1 MSDLIPEK
9 LKRFLTNYIDSIAEL
24 EAMLF
29 LRQYPNRSWSC
40 RLVAEWIYL
49 SEEDTASLLAK
60 LTKKGLITA
69 DEMSPA
75 SFQYKPHNQEVA
87 QLLDQLAE
95 MYGKYLV
102 PITNLV
108 HKKSLRN
115 IEGLSKAFKFKK
127 EP

>member
-9 LKRFLTNYIDSIAEL
+9 LKRFLADYIDSIAEL
-24 EAMLF
+24 EIMLF

-60 LTKKGLITA
+60 LMKKGLITA

-108 HKKSLRN
+108 HKKSIRN
-115 IEGLSKAFKFKK
+115 IEGLSEAFKFKK

>member
-9 LKRFLTNYIDSIAEL
+9 LKRFLTDYIDSIAEL

-49 SEEDTASLLAK
+49 SEEDTTSLLAK

-69 DEMSPA
+69 NEISPG
-75 SFQYKPHNQEVA
+75 SFQYRPHNQEVA
-87 QLLDQLAE
+87 QLIDQLAE
-95 MYGKYLV
+95 TYAKYLV
-102 PITNLV
+102 PITNLI
-108 HKKSLRN
+108 HTKSRRN
-115 IEGLSKAFKFKK
+115 IESLADAFKFKK
-127 EP
+127 EQ

>member
-9 LKRFLTNYIDSIAEL
+9 LKRFLTDYIDSIAEL

-115 IEGLSKAFKFKK
+115 IEGLSEAFKFKK